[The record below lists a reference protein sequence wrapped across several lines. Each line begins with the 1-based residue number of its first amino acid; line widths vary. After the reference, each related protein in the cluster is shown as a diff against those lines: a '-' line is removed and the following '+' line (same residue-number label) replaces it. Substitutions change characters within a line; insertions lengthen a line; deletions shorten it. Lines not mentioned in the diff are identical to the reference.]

1 MRYTINKIN
10 KGEDELILN
19 YKEKNPEVE
28 AVLLFMDKR
37 QRKLI
42 GRKNDE
48 TIVFAPEEILYIEK
62 VDNKTFVYTD
72 DNEIQVEMSLYSIE
86 LFLDD
91 ESYFRCSKSMII
103 NVNKVEMLK
112 SMQSN
117 RIDATLVSGEHIIIS
132 RTYASDFRKLLK
144 GEMA

>member
-48 TIVFAPEEILYIEK
+48 TIVFTPEEILYIEK

-91 ESYFRCSKSMII
+91 ESYFRW
-103 NVNKVEMLK
+103 
-112 SMQSN
+112 
-117 RIDATLVSGEHIIIS
+117 ATTVPGTVAI
-132 RTYASDFRKLLK
+132 
-144 GEMA
+144 

>member
-48 TIVFAPEEILYIEK
+48 TIVFQIVQSEQSRKGCEK
-62 VDNKTFVYTD
+62 YEPV
-72 DNEIQVEMSLYSIE
+72 
-86 LFLDD
+86 
-91 ESYFRCSKSMII
+91 
-103 NVNKVEMLK
+103 
-112 SMQSN
+112 
-117 RIDATLVSGEHIIIS
+117 
-132 RTYASDFRKLLK
+132 
-144 GEMA
+144 

>member
-112 SMQSN
+112 SMPSN

>member
-48 TIVFAPEEILYIEK
+48 TIVFTPEEILYIEK
-62 VDNKTFVYTD
+62 VDNKTLNKIAARWPVKAVAQFFHSKKQW
-72 DNEIQVEMSLYSIE
+72 N
-86 LFLDD
+86 
-91 ESYFRCSKSMII
+91 YFP
-103 NVNKVEMLK
+103 
-112 SMQSN
+112 
-117 RIDATLVSGEHIIIS
+117 
-132 RTYASDFRKLLK
+132 
-144 GEMA
+144 

>member
-48 TIVFAPEEILYIEK
+48 TIVFTPEEILYIEK

-112 SMQSN
+112 VCRRIGLMQHLSAVSISLFPVHTH
-117 RIDATLVSGEHIIIS
+117 RILGS
-132 RTYASDFRKLLK
+132 F
-144 GEMA
+144 

>member
-1 MRYTINKIN
+1 MRYTINQIN

-19 YKEKNPEVE
+19 YKEKNPEVD

-48 TIVFAPEEILYIEK
+48 TIVFTPEEILYVEK

-72 DNEIQVEMSLYSIE
+72 DNEIQVDMSLYSIE

-103 NVNKVEMLK
+103 NVNKVEKLK
-112 SMQSN
+112 SMPSN

-144 GEMA
+144 GERE

>member
-48 TIVFAPEEILYIEK
+48 TIVFTPEEILYIEK

-72 DNEIQVEMSLYSIE
+72 DNEIQVGSIPHPMSEEHHIE
-86 LFLDD
+86 FIETISENKQDVKIKFLNISD
-91 ESYFRCSKSMII
+91 EPKMEI
-103 NVNKVEMLK
+103 NSNKNYNLAIEYCNLHGLWK
-112 SMQSN
+112 N
-117 RIDATLVSGEHIIIS
+117 NKE
-132 RTYASDFRKLLK
+132 
-144 GEMA
+144 